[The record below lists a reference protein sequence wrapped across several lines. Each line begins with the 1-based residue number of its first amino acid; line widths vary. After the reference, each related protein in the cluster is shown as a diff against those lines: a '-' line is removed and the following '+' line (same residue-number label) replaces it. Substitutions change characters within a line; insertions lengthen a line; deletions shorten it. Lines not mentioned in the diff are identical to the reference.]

1 MKKILLIFAFL
12 LNLLPI
18 VTNNHIIMG
27 LQGARAQSMGSE
39 NITYYPC
46 ENDNGDMYFSM
57 TPCPESQLPDVCI
70 TACKYCQNSMDCD
83 LIKFHHCNLMPK
95 DEEESNWKPKP
106 DQPDNNLSTGGSGGI
121 SNNKGNSSSK
131 NDGQSERDSRNYDF
145 NGNAPWPSKTIS
157 KEQFY
162 DDLDKTIADPSSIR
176 QGDDG
181 TCGAAV
187 IEKLLAELFP
197 IEFDKAA
204 TSLYAHGYYD
214 PWQLQLK
221 AFSATDKIC
230 ADKGKSTVDMIFQ
243 TVITQENNWYY
254 YYFDPAI
261 SNSNFKASTLW
272 LSVSSFLRN
281 NIGLKVYVQDSPTYK
296 DIQKALNNKQILF
309 IIALVCEKDGQFI
322 SNELTDA
329 DHYVQIQGATNDSL
343 TYWSWGENGKIS
355 HNPIR
360 TGVAKLFKIGLK

>member
-1 MKKILLIFAFL
+1 MKKILLVFVFL

-18 VTNNHIIMG
+18 VTNNRIMMG
-27 LQGARAQSMGSE
+27 LQGAKAQSMGSE
-39 NITYYPC
+39 NITYYQC
-46 ENDNGDMYFSM
+46 KNDNGDMYFSM

-70 TACKYCQNSMDCD
+70 AVCKHCKNYIDCD
-83 LIKFHHCNLMPK
+83 VLIFHHCNQMPK
-95 DEEESNWKPKP
+95 EEDKSEWEVT
-106 DQPDNNLSTGGSGGI
+106 PDNPKDNPSTGGGGGGSS
-121 SNNKGNSSSK
+121 SNNGSSSSK
-131 NDGQSERDSRNYDF
+131 NNGQQERDSRDYDL
-145 NGNAPWPSKTIS
+145 NGDAPWPSKTIS
-157 KEQFY
+157 RQQFY
-162 DDLDKTIADPSSIR
+162 DDLDKTIANPSSIR
-176 QGDDG
+176 QGEDR

-214 PWQLQLK
+214 PWKLQLR
-221 AFSATDKIC
+221 AFSATDSIC
-230 ADKGKSTVDMIFQ
+230 RAKNKSTVDMIFQ
-243 TVITQENNWYY
+243 TVITQENNWCFDD
-254 YYFDPAI
+254 FDPAI
-261 SNSNFKASTLW
+261 SSSGFKASTLW

-329 DHYVQIQGATNDSL
+329 HHYVQIQGASNDSL
-343 TYWSWGENGKIS
+343 TYWSWGKMGKLHTILS
-355 HNPIR
+355 EQASLNYL
-360 TGVAKLFKIGLK
+360 KLD